1 MAKTKTWVNG
11 AWLEDSEFTAAE
23 YVIVHAH
30 SGSCFAGFLASDHDR
45 SPVVLEDARQLL
57 EASCRALPGLAYEG
71 PIGDSPPLMTPVVER
86 IVLFCPVEVI
96 TCTAEARDKI
106 LNCPN
111 EDFSFDFETKMVH
124 PKGEACAKLKR

>member
-1 MAKTKTWVNG
+1 MTKTWVNG
-11 AWLEDSEFTAAE
+11 TWLEAPEAE
-23 YVIVHAH
+23 YVIVRACN
-30 SGSCFAGFLASDHDR
+30 GVFYAGFLASDHDR

-86 IVLFCPVEVI
+86 IVLFYPVEVI
-96 TCTAEARDKI
+96 TCTAEARDKL

-111 EDFSFDFETKMVH
+111 EDFSFEFKTRMIH
-124 PKGEACAKLKR
+124 PKGEACAKPE